1 MGVRGMAYDETPV
14 PNEQRRTPRVP
25 DEDRYWV
32 ALGGG
37 YKFTDNAE
45 LNFGYTHIFLDDP
58 KVDKPA
64 EGEDLP
70 RGALQGEWDARIDIV
85 SLNFIYVF

>member
-1 MGVRGMAYDETPV
+1 MAYDETPV

-70 RGALQGEWDARIDIV
+70 RGALQGEYDARIDIV